1 MSHGTIGFRPTD
13 DDRRL
18 LDAITSSGLTT
29 TDAIRRGLQLVAH
42 ERWLDQARSDA
53 ERLRDEDLNSAPDD
67 W

>member
-18 LDAITSSGLTT
+18 LDALAKSGLTT
-29 TDAIRRGLQLVAH
+29 TDAIRRGLHLVAH
-42 ERWLDQARSDA
+42 ERWLDQARADA
-53 ERLRDEDLNSAPDD
+53 ERLRDENLDDSPDA